1 MKKKFLSFIFVVLF
15 SISVNAQLVV
25 EAPGIE
31 TVIGTQTALMT
42 NFSLQEKFDR
52 AEQFTEYIAKFI
64 QIMSTIRKTTSTIK
78 EIAKAGKELKDK
90 SAKEWFVEV
99 DSKLSQVMPEYGEM
113 KGELLT
119 LAGEAGS
126 KVGGMYSDYVSKWSP
141 KVKGYYENLVDNCS
155 NNKMFAELYPAAQKI
170 GSSFKKNE
178 SAMKVVQK
186 AWVESGLEYQIKDD
200 IVRKN
205 TFKKYYGAFMKQAKA
220 NDNIEAIGL
229 ANIMQSQY
237 LSVEVLEHLKKNS
250 DIEAMKK
257 QFEGD
262 AQKAYRDL
270 MNEISEKTKKAD
282 VESVFGI
289 ESSKK

>member
-1 MKKKFLSFIFVVLF
+1 MNKRAVGLVVLIFMTF
-15 SISVNAQLVV
+15 SIQAQLVV

-31 TVIGTQTALMT
+31 TIIGTQTALMT

-52 AEQFTEYIAKFI
+52 VEQFAEYIAKFV
-64 QIMSTIRKTTSTIK
+64 QIVATIKNTTSTIK
-78 EIAKAGKELKDK
+78 NIAKAGKELKNK
-90 SAKEWFVEV
+90 NAEEWLKEV

-113 KGELLT
+113 KGELMT

-126 KVGGMYSDYVSKWSP
+126 KVGGMYSDYVSKWNP
-141 KVKGYYENLVDNCS
+141 NVKGYYEKLVDNCG
-155 NNKMFAELYPAAQKI
+155 NNKMFAELYPAAKKI
-170 GSSFKKNE
+170 GSAFKKNE

-186 AWVESGLEYQIKDD
+186 AWVESGLEYQIKND

-205 TFKKYYGAFMKQAKA
+205 TFRKYYDTFMQQAKS

-250 DIEAMKK
+250 DVEAMKK
-257 QFEGD
+257 QFESD

-270 MNEISEKTKKAD
+270 MSEISEKTKKAK

-289 ESSKK
+289 ENTKK

>member
-1 MKKKFLSFIFVVLF
+1 MNKRAVGLVVLIF
-15 SISVNAQLVV
+15 MTLSIQAQLVV

-31 TVIGTQTALMT
+31 TIIGTQTALMT

-52 AEQFTEYIAKFI
+52 AEQFAEYIAKFL
-64 QIMSTIRKTTSTIK
+64 QIISTIRNTTSTIK
-78 EIAKAGKELKDK
+78 NIAKAGKDLKNK
-90 SAKEWFVEV
+90 NAKDWLKEV
-99 DSKLSQVMPEYGEM
+99 DSKLSRVMPEYGEM
-113 KGELLT
+113 KGEILT

-126 KVGGMYSDYVSKWSP
+126 KVGLYSDYVSKWNP
-141 KVKGYYENLVDNCS
+141 KVKGYYEKLVDNS
-155 NNKMFAELYPAAQKI
+155 GNNKMFAELYPVANKM
-170 GSSFKKNE
+170 GSAFKKNE

-186 AWVESGLEYQIKDD
+186 AWVESGMEYQIKDD

-205 TFKKYYGAFMKQAKA
+205 TFKKYYDTFMQQAKS

-229 ANIMQSQY
+229 ANIMQAQY

-270 MNEISEKTKKAD
+270 MNEISEKTEKAN
-282 VESVFGI
+282 VKSVFGI
-289 ESSKK
+289 ENTKK

>member
-1 MKKKFLSFIFVVLF
+1 MKRRSFALLLVIVSSF
-15 SISVNAQLVV
+15 SLHAQLVV
-25 EAPGIE
+25 AAPDVE
-31 TVIGTQTALMT
+31 TTIAAQTTLMT
-42 NFSLQEKFDR
+42 NFALQEKFDR
-52 AEQFTEYIAKFI
+52 AEQFAEYISRFI
-64 QIMSTIRKTTSTIK
+64 QIISTIRNTTSTIRN
-78 EIAKAGKELKDK
+78 IAKAGKELKNKD
-90 SAKEWFVEV
+90 AKAWLKEV

-119 LAGEAGS
+119 LAGEAGQ

-141 KVKGYYENLVDNCS
+141 KVKGYYEGLVENCS
-155 NNKMFAELYPAAQKI
+155 NNKMFAELYPVAKKI
-170 GSSFKKNE
+170 GGEFRKNE
-178 SAMKVVQK
+178 SAMKIVQK

-205 TFKKYYGAFMKQAKA
+205 TFKKYYDAFMKQAKS

-237 LSVEVLEHLKKNS
+237 ISVEVLEHLKKNS
-250 DIEAMKK
+250 DIKAMRE
-257 QFEGD
+257 QFERD

-270 MNEISEKTKKAD
+270 MDEISEKTKNKD

>member
-1 MKKKFLSFIFVVLF
+1 MSRKILSFIFVVLF

-31 TVIGTQTALMT
+31 TIIGTQTALMT

-52 AEQFTEYIAKFI
+52 AEQFAEYIAKFL
-64 QIMSTIRKTTSTIK
+64 QIISTIRNTTSTIK
-78 EIAKAGKELKDK
+78 NIAKAGKDLKNK
-90 SAKEWFVEV
+90 NAKDWLEEV
-99 DSKLSQVMPEYGEM
+99 DSKLSKVMPEYGEM
-113 KGELLT
+113 KGEILT
-119 LAGEAGS
+119 LAGEAGA
-126 KVGGMYSDYVSKWSP
+126 KVGLYSDYVSKWNP
-141 KVKGYYENLVDNCS
+141 KVKGYYEKLVDNS
-155 NNKMFAELYPAAQKI
+155 GNNKMFAELYPIANKI
-170 GSSFKKNE
+170 GSAFKKNE

-186 AWVESGLEYQIKDD
+186 AWVESGMEYQIKDD

-205 TFKKYYGAFMKQAKA
+205 TFKKYYDTFMQQAKS

-270 MNEISEKTKKAD
+270 MNEISEKTEKAN

-289 ESSKK
+289 ENTKK